1 MLPLLPVM
9 ALFFPALTLND
20 VGKAMIRC
28 VLSGAPKRALE
39 VPDIAGAGECQW
51 LISEKGGSIES
62 TGSLQ
67 A

>member
-1 MLPLLPVM
+1 MKPVPGQKNLKRGYRVMLPLLPIM

-28 VLSGAPKRALE
+28 VQSGAPKRVLE
-39 VPDIAGAGECQW
+39 VPDIAA
-51 LISEKGGSIES
+51 LAK
-62 TGSLQ
+62 